1 MAETQEIPWPRITV
15 EAAAIVASILLAFS
29 IDAWWED
36 SKEQNAEVDQVLRV
50 LAELEIN
57 ADIIEQ
63 KLGTISTAITA
74 TSEFMSWMGPD
85 PEPVQSEVFFDR
97 WTTLYSIGFFALTR
111 SAAEDYL
118 AAGQIA
124 SARNVDVRNAISN
137 WYSDGNALEG
147 QYAALRVAHVNL
159 GEQLQATVPMLHMD
173 SKNTV
178 MEGHPKSKFPFVQA
192 DVFTNSQLEGRF
204 SLYLIRM
211 EFFKIE
217 ALDVLN
223 SQADLLDLIE
233 SAMKK

>member
-1 MAETQEIPWPRITV
+1 LAETQEIPWPRITV

-36 SKEQNAEVDQVLRV
+36 SKEEDAEVDQLLRV

-63 KLGTISTAITA
+63 KVGTISTAITA
-74 TSEFMSWMGPD
+74 TSEG
-85 PEPVQSEVFFDR
+85 PEPETVQSEVFFDR

-137 WYSDGNALEG
+137 WYSNGKALEG
-147 QYAALRVAHVNL
+147 QYSALRVAHTNL

-192 DVFTNSQLEGRF
+192 DVFTNSQVEGRF

-211 EFFKIE
+211 EFFKTE

-223 SQADLLDLIE
+223 SQADLLNLIE

>member
-1 MAETQEIPWPRITV
+1 MIGNEKIPWKRLTV
-15 EAAAIVASILLAFS
+15 EAAAIVGSILLAFA

-36 SKEQNAEVDQVLRV
+36 SKEQNAEVDQLLRV

-74 TSEFMSWMGPD
+74 TSEFMSWMGPE

-111 SAAEDYL
+111 SAAENYL

-137 WYSDGNALEG
+137 WYSDTEALEG
-147 QYAALRVAHVNL
+147 QYAVLRVAHADL
-159 GEQLQATVPMLHMD
+159 GEQLRASVPTLHLD
-173 SKNTV
+173 SKNPV
-178 MEGHPKSKFPFVQA
+178 MEDHPKSKFPFVQA
-192 DVFTNSQLEGRF
+192 DLLSNSQVESQFG
-204 SLYLIRM
+204 LYLIRL
-211 EFFKIE
+211 EFFKAE
-217 ALDVLN
+217 ARDILN
-223 SQADLLDLIE
+223 SQAELLDLIG
-233 SAMKK
+233 STTSK